1 MARGGKRPQT
11 KKKQLQFSK
20 VQLLKSSALDGT
32 NLSTKSYFED
42 ATSQLRSDSGLKVSR
57 KFDPHENVASEERN
71 DDADE
76 SSADEQDPVE
86 PRCAGVVRPV

>member
-1 MARGGKRPQT
+1 MDDLPISMLTAQAWVT
-11 KKKQLQFSK
+11 MSNCHADKKANKFEM
-20 VQLLKSSALDGT
+20 ALDSH
-32 NLSTKSYFED
+32 L
-42 ATSQLRSDSGLKVSR
+42 R